1 MFLGTNT
8 NKSHQTIP
16 YNRKK
21 QPPHH
26 CVPAEITLPL
36 HRNNTVYFMA
46 GIYLHIPFC
55 KRRCIYCDFF
65 STTQADKRREYIQA
79 LCRELEMRKDYLQGE
94 NIETIYLG
102 GGTPS
107 QLEKEDFEQLFET
120 IFRIYPVNDQAEITL
135 EANPDDL
142 TPEYLKMLSQQ
153 PFNRLSMGIQTFN
166 EHTLKLLHRRH
177 TAQQAIEAFYQSREA
192 GFRNIS
198 IDLIYGLPD
207 ETDQRWERDLQQA
220 VGLDVEHISA
230 YHLTYEKGTR
240 IYEMLQSHRIS
251 EVDEESSVRF
261 FSALMDTLGAAGYEH
276 YEISNFCK
284 PGMYSRHNTAYW
296 KGIPYLGCGPSAHS
310 FNAETREWNT
320 ASLEGYI
327 KSIEEGQRS
336 SETEILDKVTRYNEY
351 IMTSLRTMWGVS
363 LTYTEEAFGTELR
376 QYCTKMAA
384 PYLQSHKLEMQADR
398 LHLTREGI
406 FVSDGIISDLMFIE

>member
-1 MFLGTNT
+1 
-8 NKSHQTIP
+8 
-16 YNRKK
+16 
-21 QPPHH
+21 
-26 CVPAEITLPL
+26 
-36 HRNNTVYFMA
+36 MA

-55 KRRCIYCDFF
+55 KTRCIYCDFY
-65 STTQADKRREYIQA
+65 STTRSELKPRYVQA
-79 LCRELEMRKDYLQGE
+79 LCRELTMRKEYLKGE
-94 NIETIYLG
+94 DIETIYFG

-107 QLEKEDFEQLFET
+107 QLEKEDFEQIFDT
-120 IFRIYPVNDQAEITL
+120 IREHYGLNHCQEITL

-142 TPEYLKMLSQQ
+142 SQEYLEMLSSL
-153 PFNRLSMGIQTFN
+153 PFNRLSMGIQTFDDA
-166 EHTLKLLHRRH
+166 TLKLLKRRH
-177 TAQQAIEAFYQSREA
+177 NARTAIEAIDRCRKADFQ
-192 GFRNIS
+192 NIS
-198 IDLIYGLPD
+198 IDLIYGLPG
-207 ETDQRWERDLQQA
+207 ETKERWENDLRQA
-220 VGLDVEHISA
+220 ISLNVEHISA

-251 EVDEESSVRF
+251 EVDEESSLRF

-327 KSIEEGQRS
+327 KSIEEGHRS

-351 IMTSLRTMWGVS
+351 IMTSLRTMWGIS
-363 LTYTEEAFGTELR
+363 LTYTEEAFGTELC

-398 LHLTREGI
+398 LRLTREGI
-406 FVSDGIISDLMFIE
+406 FVSDGIISDLMFID

>member
-1 MFLGTNT
+1 M
-8 NKSHQTIP
+8 
-16 YNRKK
+16 NRR
-21 QPPHH
+21 HN
-26 CVPAEITLPL
+26 A
-36 HRNNTVYFMA
+36 
-46 GIYLHIPFC
+46 
-55 KRRCIYCDFF
+55 
-65 STTQADKRREYIQA
+65 TQAIA
-79 LCRELEMRKDYLQGE
+79 A
-94 NIETIYLG
+94 
-102 GGTPS
+102 
-107 QLEKEDFEQLFET
+107 
-120 IFRIYPVNDQAEITL
+120 VH
-135 EANPDDL
+135 
-142 TPEYLKMLSQQ
+142 
-153 PFNRLSMGIQTFN
+153 RLRQ
-166 EHTLKLLHRRH
+166 
-177 TAQQAIEAFYQSREA
+177 A

-327 KSIEEGQRS
+327 KSIEEGHRS

-351 IMTSLRTMWGVS
+351 IMTSLRTMWGIS
-363 LTYTEEAFGTELR
+363 LTYTEEAFGTELC

-398 LHLTREGI
+398 LRLTREGI
-406 FVSDGIISDLMFIE
+406 FVSDGIISDLMFID